1 MATEEDIAASLPE
14 PPPPAP
20 ARREAAIGE
29 AMRRF
34 DGLPERAGTPRPVGK
49 PPRWWTNPSRPQLA
63 TAVSVALM
71 AVIGLP
77 VALLTTNQHATL
89 IVPRSL
95 ASSDATP
102 SPNSPA
108 ERTAT
113 PPSPQASAP
122 RPTPGPVEA
131 IPRAEPRPEAEAAP
145 PPPAQ
150 LAEADTPSG
159 APAAKTADSRDAVR
173 AYGMVQPPA
182 VSAPPIVMAPVAPAP
197 PAPAIAAAAPMR
209 ADEDVVVT
217 GRRVAAKPAMRGDW
231 NACTVDDPSR
241 DLALCRK
248 LIDPAAPGAEGRAA
262 AHVADGLTHAWSG
275 DEDGAVAAFDQ
286 AIAVAP
292 DLPRA
297 YLNRGLANARR
308 GDLQQGIAD
317 LDEAIRRAP
326 HAARGYYNRG
336 LLYRRAGDSARAEAD
351 EQRAV
356 ELDPRYEAVI
366 P

>member
-14 PPPPAP
+14 APPPAP

-34 DGLPERAGTPRPVGK
+34 DGMPDRAGAPRPVGK
-49 PPRWWTNPSRPQLA
+49 LQRWWINLSRPQLA

-77 VALLTTNQHATL
+77 IALVTTNQHATL
-89 IVPRSL
+89 VAPRSRAL
-95 ASSDATP
+95 PDTAP
-102 SPNSPA
+102 SPSSPA

-113 PPSPQASAP
+113 PLSAQALAP
-122 RPTPGPVEA
+122 RPTPAETVPNS
-131 IPRAEPRPEAEAAP
+131 EPRTETRTAP
-145 PPPAQ
+145 APPAQ
-150 LAEADTPSG
+150 LAEADRPSS
-159 APAAKTADSRDAVR
+159 APAAKTADSRDAYR

-197 PAPAIAAAAPMR
+197 PAPMFAQAAPKR
-209 ADEDVVVT
+209 VDEDVAVT

-231 NACTVDDPSR
+231 NACTVDDPRR
-241 DLALCRK
+241 DLALCRE

-262 AHVADGLTHAWSG
+262 AHIADGLTSAWSG
-275 DEDGAVAAFDQ
+275 DEDGALAAFDQ

-297 YLNRGLANARR
+297 YLNRGLAKARR
-308 GDLQQGIAD
+308 GEVQQGIAD

-336 LLYRRAGDSARAEAD
+336 LLYRRAGDTARAKAD

-356 ELDPRYEAVI
+356 ELDPRYEAAI